1 MKQNLKKLL
10 TFAIMSVFLLV
21 VVWLDPDGD
30 ILKSFDENFE
40 KTSYFENCVPEM
52 GVGTNSASTTQNS
65 ASSTTNSLL
74 EVVRVVDG
82 DTIEVNDN
90 CEPLTVRLIGINTP
104 ETLDPRKP
112 VECFG
117 IESSNYAKS
126 LLENTKVKIEID
138 PSQGERDK
146 YGRYLGYVIME
157 DGTNYNLKMLEQGF
171 AYEYTY
177 NTPYKYQSEF
187 KKAQADAQASGKG
200 LWSAATCNGLK

>member
-10 TFAIMSVFLLV
+10 TFVVMSVFLLV

-30 ILKSFDENFE
+30 ILKAFDENFE
-40 KTSYFENCVPEM
+40 KTSYFENCIPEE
-52 GVGTNSASTTQNS
+52 GVGTNSAST
-65 ASSTTNSLL
+65 TTNSLL

-82 DTIEVNDN
+82 DTIEVNNN

-117 IESSNYAKS
+117 KEASAYGKS
-126 LLENTKVKIEID
+126 LLENTKVRIEID
-138 PSQGERDK
+138 PTQGEFDK
-146 YGRYLGYVIME
+146 YGRHLGYVIME
-157 DGTNYNLKMLEQGF
+157 NGTNYNLKMLEEGF

-177 NTPYKYQSEF
+177 NTPYKYQTEF
-187 KKAQADAQASGKG
+187 KKAQADAKASERG
-200 LWSAATCNGLK
+200 LWAEETCNGLK